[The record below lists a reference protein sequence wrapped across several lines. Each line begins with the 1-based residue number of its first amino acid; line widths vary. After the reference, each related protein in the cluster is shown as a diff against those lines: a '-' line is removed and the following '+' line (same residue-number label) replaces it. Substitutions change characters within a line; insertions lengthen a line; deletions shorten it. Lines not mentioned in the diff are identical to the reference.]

1 MVLFMVFV
9 SPPDGNGEGE
19 VSPHLKKCKFCGNI
33 YTVKTGMLV
42 DLMKIIMVV
51 NRYNIRNG

>member
-19 VSPHLKKCKFCGNI
+19 VSPHLKKCKFCVNI
-33 YTVKTGMLV
+33 YTVKTGMPV
-42 DLMKIIMVV
+42 DLMKITIVV